1 MIVKMLPCFA
11 GIMSEA
17 STFLNA
23 IRIVPSET
31 WGKRPPKPAR
41 TLSDDDDAVRRLLI
55 FGVSGVVPCFE
66 MEAKDPSNLD
76 GVVAPERRRY
86 IQNEF
91 KLRSGYRN

>member
-1 MIVKMLPCFA
+1 
-11 GIMSEA
+11 MSEA
-17 STFLNA
+17 ITFLNA

-31 WGKRPPKPAR
+31 CREAAAR
-41 TLSDDDDAVRRLLI
+41 TLLV

-66 MEAKDPSNLD
+66 VEAEDAANSD
-76 GVVAPERRRY
+76 SVVAPERRRY